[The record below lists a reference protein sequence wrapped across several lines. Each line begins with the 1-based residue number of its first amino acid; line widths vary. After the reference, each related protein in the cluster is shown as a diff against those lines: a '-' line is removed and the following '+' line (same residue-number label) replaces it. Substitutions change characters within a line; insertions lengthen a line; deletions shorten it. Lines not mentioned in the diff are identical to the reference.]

1 MLSETR
7 KTKIICTMGPAT
19 DDDNVLRLLIEG
31 GMNVAR
37 INMSHGT
44 HEEQKVRIDKIK
56 KLREELGK
64 PVAILLDTKG
74 PEIRTGNFKN
84 GRELLQT
91 GQIFT
96 FTTNECLGDNKCCS
110 ITFKGLPRDLKTGD
124 KILVDDGLIEMVVQN
139 LTKASIECKV
149 LNEGYIASHKGIN
162 VPGVSLSLPFI
173 SDVDKADIAFGVEQ
187 DLDFIAA
194 SFTRT
199 PEDIFQLRQELALNN
214 CDNMRIVAKIENE
227 QGVQNIDEII
237 RASDGIMVAR
247 GDMGVEI
254 PLEDVPVIQKKLI
267 KKAYEAGKQVITATQ
282 MLDSMIKNPRPTRAE
297 ATDVANAIYDGT
309 SAIMLSGETAAGEY
323 PVEALHTM
331 DIIARRTERDINYI
345 KKFSKRDITERPDV
359 TSAISH
365 ATCTTAHDLG
375 AVAIMTV
382 SKSGLTAREISKYR
396 PACPIICGTTS
407 PKVRRQ
413 MNLSWGVIPIMVE
426 EQSNTDALFEHV
438 VKVAQREGLV
448 HNGDLAV
455 ITAGI
460 PLGVSGTTNMLK
472 VHLVGDVLASG
483 TAVNAKTYC
492 GHLCVCESEEEAQAN
507 FNAGDILVIAK
518 TTNNILPLLKTAGGI
533 ITEED
538 GLTSHAAIVA
548 MALDKP
554 VIIGAKNATKL
565 LKTGTIVKLDCS
577 RGLVFNATGTN
588 GPSNC

>member
-56 KLREELGK
+56 KLREELGM

-110 ITFKGLPRDLKTGD
+110 ITFKGLPKDLKTGD

-139 LTKASIECKV
+139 LTKTSIECKV
-149 LNEGYIASHKGIN
+149 VNEGYIASHKGIN

-254 PLEDVPVIQKKLI
+254 PAEQVPHIQKEII
-267 KKAYEAGKQVITATQ
+267 KKCNAAYKTVITATQ
-282 MLDSMIKNPRPTRAE
+282 MLDSMIRNPRPTRAE
-297 ATDVANAIYDGT
+297 VTDVANAIYDGT
-309 SAIMLSGETAAGEY
+309 DVVMLSGETANGKY
-323 PVEALHTM
+323 PLEALKMMVKIAETTEQDLPKKYADYAKLHTKRGVSSAVTNATVQTAENLNAKAIVCPTISGFTARLASKLKPDTQIVGCSPYDAVLRKM
-331 DIIARRTERDINYI
+331 QIYWGVRPVKTAIETSTDKIIEHALVTAENAGYI
-345 KKFSKRDITERPDV
+345 GEGDVVIVSAGIATNSSPTSKR
-359 TSAISH
+359 
-365 ATCTTAHDLG
+365 
-375 AVAIMTV
+375 
-382 SKSGLTAREISKYR
+382 GLT
-396 PACPIICGTTS
+396 
-407 PKVRRQ
+407 
-413 MNLSWGVIPIMVE
+413 
-426 EQSNTDALFEHV
+426 NTMRV
-438 VKVAQREGLV
+438 V
-448 HNGDLAV
+448 
-455 ITAGI
+455 
-460 PLGVSGTTNMLK
+460 
-472 VHLVGDVLASG
+472 
-483 TAVNAKTYC
+483 
-492 GHLCVCESEEEAQAN
+492 
-507 FNAGDILVIAK
+507 
-518 TTNNILPLLKTAGGI
+518 
-533 ITEED
+533 
-538 GLTSHAAIVA
+538 
-548 MALDKP
+548 
-554 VIIGAKNATKL
+554 
-565 LKTGTIVKLDCS
+565 TI
-577 RGLVFNATGTN
+577 
-588 GPSNC
+588 